1 VFLGCVR
8 SIAKHEGVE
17 PKTLQI
23 KKRSNP
29 TSPLSQHADATL
41 DTIEACRRSITE
53 RANRYLYR
61 NGGLGM
67 SAQEK
72 EQSDLGISATLR
84 AVDKAT
90 ADLEK
95 AVAELF
101 GETSDQMK
109 HHHGQ
114 VQAVKLMALDV
125 VKLFWEQKSFRR
137 QQAERIKK
145 PRASPEL
152 TATQDFADGSVQVA
166 SREGAEDG
174 EPKQGQQLLEEE
186 NAALLREM
194 QCLNAQVHDIQGKMI
209 EIGELSSLFR
219 TEIIQQSATIDQ
231 IFELTE
237 QSSHNMVK
245 GNESMEQANKD
256 GFSFRLMMVVFLL
269 VASVCV
275 LFLDWYQ

>member
-1 VFLGCVR
+1 
-8 SIAKHEGVE
+8 
-17 PKTLQI
+17 
-23 KKRSNP
+23 
-29 TSPLSQHADATL
+29 
-41 DTIEACRRSITE
+41 
-53 RANRYLYR
+53 
-61 NGGLGM
+61 M

-72 EQSDLGISATLR
+72 EQSDLSISATLR

-152 TATQDFADGSVQVA
+152 TATQVTRSDHLMFRVTSFVRISRMGA
-166 SREGAEDG
+166 SKLPPE
-174 EPKQGQQLLEEE
+174 K
-186 NAALLREM
+186 
-194 QCLNAQVHDIQGKMI
+194 
-209 EIGELSSLFR
+209 
-219 TEIIQQSATIDQ
+219 
-231 IFELTE
+231 E
-237 QSSHNMVK
+237 QRMVR
-245 GNESMEQANKD
+245 S
-256 GFSFRLMMVVFLL
+256 
-269 VASVCV
+269 
-275 LFLDWYQ
+275 